1 LLSEPFRFSE
11 MAGTVGLGI
20 ANPMF
25 NAAKLVSLDGSTVVG
40 QSDATHAF
48 RWTSD
53 RGIEDLGALPD
64 SIGTI
69 ALDVSEDG
77 GVIVGASRVSGGATA
92 RALRW
97 TSAGLVPLIA
107 DTATTSVAMLVRGGG
122 SVILGTT
129 AVTIFRLTEA
139 GGVELFHSL
148 AGDGS
153 DFYELGG
160 ANADGS
166 IFTGTRSPA
175 GGAGEVFRYTAAAGM
190 IGLEPLATYTQ
201 CGAVGMSSSGNVIV
215 GYCDRVVDGVLDSEQ
230 AFRWTES
237 TGMVG
242 LGALPNDPF
251 SFPTCMSADGSV
263 IVGNS
268 GINAE
273 AADSF
278 IWDPTSGT
286 RALGSL
292 FEDDPVT
299 KSGWTIDRGA
309 CVSADGHVVFG
320 EMKQNG
326 SEIRAWV
333 ARLPA
338 RFQSPP

>member
-1 LLSEPFRFSE
+1 
-11 MAGTVGLGI
+11 
-20 ANPMF
+20 
-25 NAAKLVSLDGSTVVG
+25 
-40 QSDATHAF
+40 
-48 RWTSD
+48 
-53 RGIEDLGALPD
+53 
-64 SIGTI
+64 
-69 ALDVSEDG
+69 
-77 GVIVGASRVSGGATA
+77 
-92 RALRW
+92 
-97 TSAGLVPLIA
+97 
-107 DTATTSVAMLVRGGG
+107 
-122 SVILGTT
+122 
-129 AVTIFRLTEA
+129 
-139 GGVELFHSL
+139 
-148 AGDGS
+148 
-153 DFYELGG
+153 
-160 ANADGS
+160 
-166 IFTGTRSPA
+166 
-175 GGAGEVFRYTAAAGM
+175 
-190 IGLEPLATYTQ
+190 
-201 CGAVGMSSSGNVIV
+201 V

-278 IWDPTSGT
+278 IWDPTSGA

-299 KSGWTIDRGA
+299 KSGWTTDRGA
-309 CVSADGHVVFG
+309 CGSADGHGVVG

-326 SEIRAWV
+326 SESRAWV
-333 ARLPA
+333 ARLAA